1 MSDFSRQ
8 PEVNERPTKPVV
20 QFYDA
25 TLGNMV
31 SRPSPE
37 SRQDTT
43 VKTPAET
50 PETGST
56 ELETVAGPE
65 MQL

>member
-1 MSDFSRQ
+1 MDGRSA
-8 PEVNERPTKPVV
+8 TGKPVV

-37 SRQDTT
+37 SWQDTT
-43 VKTPAET
+43 VKTVAET

-56 ELETVAGPE
+56 ELETVGTVYYTA
-65 MQL
+65 